1 MGSQKP
7 ELTTELAPQ
16 GSDRGAGTSELATV
30 MAKGNGAAR
39 SADAGDGLPVIAGFS
54 VESEIARGGMGR
66 VLAARDLTLDREVA
80 IKVLLP
86 GQHAPA
92 AAARFVREAKIT
104 AQLPHPGIPPVYAL
118 GTLADRSPFLV
129 MKHVRG
135 RTLAAILKER
145 TSTTDDLPRLVSI
158 FEQIC
163 QAVGFAHSQ
172 QVLHRDL
179 KPANIMVGPF
189 GEVQVMDWGLAK
201 SLSDAVHAAD
211 TFEEALDESTL
222 DNATR
227 TGQVLGTPAYM
238 APEQARGQAID
249 ARADVFALGAIL
261 CEILTGKPP
270 FTGSTT
276 REILERAA
284 AGDMSD
290 ATTRLEQAGIDVE
303 LAELARHCLA
313 PQPEDRPADGK
324 SLADGVADYQSRVE
338 ERLHEAE
345 RQRAAAESRVEEQRK
360 RRMVQQALAGMIA
373 LMFMLGGL
381 YLLSSDRRIAAERAQ
396 AASLARDQQERAAKN
411 ATAIDELLDQCKDSV
426 QGDDARQ
433 AAVPLDEV
441 RRRMQDEGAEP
452 FKARFER
459 YQADV
464 QMLAA
469 LDRIDL
475 ELWTDSN
482 TKTRIPRA
490 VSQWSEAFRTFGI
503 VPGTMFP
510 EAIDRR
516 IKESLI
522 GDRLLTALELWM
534 GYGKVPDW
542 PELLHMLDPDSFR
555 DEVRAATMAQDEE
568 AFRRLAARPEALTQP
583 PRYAVVLG
591 RGTALPEGRHEQ
603 ILRAAHRRQPG
614 NLTVLL
620 MLTMAERGNK
630 QEQIAER
637 LGWCRAALAL
647 RPESPFLWNFA
658 GNQYFG
664 RQDYDEA
671 IEAYRECLRHDSKM
685 AHAHFGLGAA
695 LAAKKELEAA
705 EKAYRDAIQLDPS
718 DARFH
723 NNLGT
728 VLLDR
733 GNLDEAAASLREALR
748 LNPRHLRAHHS
759 LGRALHFLQD
769 LPGAIAEYREAIV
782 LDPKVAAFYL
792 DLGNA
797 LRDSKDAKGA
807 AAAYREA
814 SRVDPQW
821 ATPPFNLANVLFA
834 EQDFAGAIRAAR
846 DAVRLGDGASARN
859 MLGAALLESGAIE
872 ESLVQFRAAVELDPK
887 HEAARQNLKV
897 ALRIKSERDKKK
909 SE

>member
-7 ELTTELAPQ
+7 DSTTELAPQ
-16 GSDRGAGTSELATV
+16 GSASGAGASDRSTRGQDT
-30 MAKGNGAAR
+30 NGG
-39 SADAGDGLPVIAGFS
+39 AGRDIAEGGLPTVTGYR

-145 TSTTDDLPRLVSI
+145 NSTTDDLPRLVSI

-179 KPANIMVGPF
+179 KPANVMVGPF

-201 SLSDAVHAAD
+201 FLSDTAQTAETVED
-211 TFEEALDESTL
+211 ALDDAAL
-222 DNATR
+222 DDATR

-249 ARADVFALGAIL
+249 ARVDVFALGGIL

-276 REILERAA
+276 HEVLALAA
-284 AGDMSD
+284 AGDVSD
-290 ATTRLEQAGIDVE
+290 ACARLAQPGIDAE

-313 PQPEDRPADGK
+313 PKPGDRPADGK
-324 SLADGVADYQSRVE
+324 SLADAVASYLARVE

-345 RQRAAAESRVEEQRK
+345 RQRAAAESRAEEQRK
-360 RRMVQQALAGMIA
+360 RRMVQQALAGVIG
-373 LMFMLGGL
+373 LLLMLGGL

-411 ATAIDELLDQCKDSV
+411 GTAIDELLDQCEDGIRS
-426 QGDDARQ
+426 DNARE
-433 AAVPLDEV
+433 AAVPLEEV
-441 RRRMQDEGAEP
+441 GRRMQDEGSEP

-459 YQADV
+459 CQADV

-490 VSQWSEAFRTFGI
+490 VSQWSEAFRKFGI

-516 IKESLI
+516 LKESLI
-522 GDRLLTALELWM
+522 SDRLLTALELWM
-534 GYGKVPDW
+534 GYGKTPDW
-542 PELLHMLDPDSFR
+542 PELMHTLDPDPFR
-555 DEVRAATMAQDEE
+555 DEVRAATVTHDEE
-568 AFRRLAARPEALTQP
+568 AFRRLAASPEALTQP

-591 RGTALPEGRHEQ
+591 RGTALPDGRHEQ

-695 LAAKKELEAA
+695 LAAKKELAGA

-733 GNLDEAAASLREALR
+733 GNLEGAAASLREALR
-748 LNPRHLRAHHS
+748 LNPKHLRAHHS

-782 LDPKVAAFYL
+782 LDPKVAAFHL

-814 SRVDPQW
+814 SRIDPQW